1 MAPFG
6 FGLGLYAAIY
16 MFGDVSGGHF
26 NPAVTFGAFLDTRT
40 NLTDLVGYWIGQVVG
55 ALLASLAVLW
65 ASDQVS
71 VAGTYTTPHVGAGSV
86 FLLEAVLSAI
96 FVMVILQSTKKWPRE
111 APIAISLT
119 LMAIHFAAVPLTG
132 ASVNPA
138 RTLGPASLV
147 GQPLICGSIPLPRWS
162 VRASPG
168 CCTAYSTPKKPQP
181 LIQTSDP
188 DRTRPATQPVGNFRC
203 RPPSTTRRIQSRLS
217 LTDKVNAPLERGWGF
232 WVGRVF
238 DHGRQL

>member
-1 MAPFG
+1 M
-6 FGLGLYAAIY
+6 
-16 MFGDVSGGHF
+16 
-26 NPAVTFGAFLDTRT
+26 
-40 NLTDLVGYWIGQVVG
+40 
-55 ALLASLAVLW
+55 
-65 ASDQVS
+65 
-71 VAGTYTTPHVGAGSV
+71 

-188 DRTRPATQPVGNFRC
+188 DRTRPATQLVGNFRC
-203 RPPSTTRRIQSRLS
+203 RPPSTTRRI
-217 LTDKVNAPLERGWGF
+217 
-232 WVGRVF
+232 
-238 DHGRQL
+238 